1 VFSLSGNRSVVREAR
16 YLEES
21 ETTMKNVIR
30 TVALVLPL
38 AGAIGLAMTQS
49 SFAIVTGSENSIREH
64 IGLPPLR
71 DDFTVEG
78 RPEAPTLHRPPVRHR
93 THDR

>member
-1 VFSLSGNRSVVREAR
+1 
-16 YLEES
+16 
-21 ETTMKNVIR
+21 MKNFIR
-30 TVALVLPL
+30 VVAVALPL
-38 AGAIGLAMTQS
+38 AGAVSLATSQSTLAMPASSLEELAVSQS
-49 SFAIVTGSENSIREH
+49 GIQEIVVTGSENSIREH

>member
-1 VFSLSGNRSVVREAR
+1 V
-16 YLEES
+16 
-21 ETTMKNVIR
+21 KNLIR
-30 TVALVLPL
+30 IVAVVLPL
-38 AGAIGLAMTQS
+38 AGAVSLATSQSTLAMPRSSLQELAMSQS
-49 SFAIVTGSENSIREH
+49 GIQEIIVTGSENSIRER

-78 RPEAPTLHRPPVRHR
+78 SPEAPSMHRPPVRHR